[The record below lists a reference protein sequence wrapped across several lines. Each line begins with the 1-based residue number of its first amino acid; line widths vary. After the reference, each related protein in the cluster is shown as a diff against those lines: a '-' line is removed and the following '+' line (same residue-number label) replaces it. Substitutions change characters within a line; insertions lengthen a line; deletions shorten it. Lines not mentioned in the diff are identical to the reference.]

1 MKESRYIVF
10 VLFRTLYTVT
20 IFIGKFFENIPK
32 FETIRVHFDDTQL
45 FFCCPQGSRRCSSG
59 IKNLLTIYS
68 LLDLVLILHPHEDL
82 KNVRLVDT
90 EDADPEA
97 GTADV
102 QEAGNALAASK
113 RQNTCRS
120 KVPPSFTAKEQ

>member
-1 MKESRYIVF
+1 MTRN
-10 VLFRTLYTVT
+10 R
-20 IFIGKFFENIPK
+20 FFAAHK
-32 FETIRVHFDDTQL
+32 V
-45 FFCCPQGSRRCSSG
+45 QGDAPLV
-59 IKNLLTIYS
+59 KNNLLTIYS